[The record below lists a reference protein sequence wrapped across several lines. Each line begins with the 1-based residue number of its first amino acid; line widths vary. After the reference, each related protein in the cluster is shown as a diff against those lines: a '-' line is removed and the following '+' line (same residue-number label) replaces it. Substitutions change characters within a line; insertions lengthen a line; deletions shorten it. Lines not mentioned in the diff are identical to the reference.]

1 MVLLIHELRLFLR
14 QRVARPALVLMA
26 LLSSAAVWAGMA
38 EVSRQRDVIARIQPE
53 QERDVAAVRAW
64 VSKEGEAGNA
74 AYYTF
79 HATWDDPSRLAFAA
93 LGQRDV
99 APYVLRVRALAL
111 ESQIHE
117 SENYNAEM
125 ALPGRFDWAFV
136 LTYLAPLFLI
146 VLLHDL
152 QSGEREAGRIGLL
165 RVMASGKRWLWLRR
179 IGLRVGLLFTALVLP
194 FTAGALLSGTSWTDL
209 FALSGLALLYL
220 LFWAGVSWLIERRGM
235 GSVANAAAL
244 AASWLTLTLILPTL
258 ALLAINGAFPVRQGV
273 ELTLAQREAVHS
285 GWDKPKAATLE
296 AFSRH
301 YPEWR
306 NTKPV
311 ESGFHWKWYFSFH
324 HLGDLA
330 VSDQV
335 RTYREGL
342 EARDRWTRRLGVV
355 LPAVGV
361 QVITHHMALT
371 DLAAQLSY
379 QDRIRIYH
387 EHLRRFYY
395 PYIFNDTRFS
405 ETDFGKAPKWKPA
418 S

>member
-1 MVLLIHELRLFLR
+1 
-14 QRVARPALVLMA
+14 
-26 LLSSAAVWAGMA
+26 
-38 EVSRQRDVIARIQPE
+38 
-53 QERDVAAVRAW
+53 
-64 VSKEGEAGNA
+64 
-74 AYYTF
+74 
-79 HATWDDPSRLAFAA
+79 
-93 LGQRDV
+93 
-99 APYVLRVRALAL
+99 VRALAL

-194 FTAGALLSGTSWTDL
+194 FTAGALLSDTSWTDL